1 MYFNDFKN
9 RNFSVLS
16 LKLTETMEQNKIR
29 HFSMGHI
36 QIYIYIYKTISINF
50 KIKIPQFYE

>member
-16 LKLTETMEQNKIR
+16 LKLTETMETKQNQTFF
-29 HFSMGHI
+29 HGTYSN
-36 QIYIYIYKTISINF
+36 IYIYKTISINF